1 MVPGRP
7 ENRVGHTERG
17 SVHQAE
23 IVILRHPVQHDL
35 GRQFAKASAE
45 LEAEG
50 K

>member
-1 MVPGRP
+1 MVPSRS

-23 IVILRHPVQHDL
+23 IVIRQHPVQYDL

-45 LEAEG
+45 LKAEG